1 MSDDSL
7 ENIYA
12 FAEKAYVRMQAGDV
26 LIHCLD
32 DSSVEPMHQM
42 VETLLLA
49 GPENLEVIK
58 EILAETSQRKTQ
70 VDDDMQQVISG
81 LKTNLEGYGIRL
93 HSVRK
98 PSSLSGMKPARF
110 LKILREQ
117 GVQDEHVQTTCLQM
131 LYDSR
136 DLIDSLQSHYNLLAE
151 LEAYLQDWMWGVVYD
166 SVHQGRDQTS
176 LHPFPTRLS

>member
-26 LIHCLD
+26 LIHCLE

-49 GPENLEVIK
+49 GSDNLDVIK
-58 EILAETSQRKTQ
+58 EILAETSQRKNQ
-70 VDDDMQQVISG
+70 VDDDMQQVVTG
-81 LKTNLEGYGIRL
+81 LQSNLAGYGVRL
-93 HSVRK
+93 HSARK
-98 PSSLSGMKPARF
+98 PNSLARMKPTRF
-110 LKILREQ
+110 LGMLRDQ
-117 GVQDEHVQTTCLQM
+117 GIEDEHVQTTCLQL

-136 DLIDSLQSHYNLLAE
+136 ELINSLQGHYNLLAE
-151 LEAYLQDWMWGVVYD
+151 LESYLQDWMWGIVYD
-166 SVHQGRDQTS
+166 SVHKGGEQTVN
-176 LHPFPTRLS
+176 PFPKRLS